1 MKILVLYYKCCLQV
15 VHCKI
20 RVMVFSATFNNIS
33 GISLQF
39 YYFQHYFK
47 YWQWLNCNTNQLL
60 TWILIIKTF
69 TCVCIY
75 DPNRL
80 SSDHIVNH
88 FVNQLYICKTSIRNH
103 KNSFFFRKCL
113 CHFLSLILQITENK
127 HVIILKGYRTWWFV
141 R

>member
-1 MKILVLYYKCCLQV
+1 MTLNRLKKSTTPPPPPELVRIMIYMNILVLYYKCCLQV

-33 GISLQF
+33 VISWQL

-75 DPNRL
+75 DPKRL

-88 FVNQLYICKTSIRNH
+88 FANQLYICKTSIRNH
-103 KNSFFFRKCL
+103 KNSFFSESASVF
-113 CHFLSLILQITENK
+113 F
-127 HVIILKGYRTWWFV
+127 
-141 R
+141 